1 MPVENRPFKPGVR
14 FSKLDAVIL
23 LVGLYI
29 SADTAAVMPWY
40 GIAIGFVIAHF
51 FLFCNIVRMARA
63 SELAWAALFVAL
75 ASSTI
80 LTGVPRWP
88 VTLAI
93 AMAATVLLVAL
104 EMRKLSYHGIL
115 WRRINPNL
123 QEWWEAQG

>member
-1 MPVENRPFKPGVR
+1 MLVEDPPFMPGVR
-14 FSKLDAVIL
+14 FSKLDAVVL

-51 FLFCNIVRMARA
+51 FLFCNIVRMTRR
-63 SELAWAALFVAL
+63 SELAWAALFVVL
-75 ASSTI
+75 AVSSC
-80 LTGVPRWP
+80 LTGVPHWP

-93 AMAATVLLVAL
+93 SMAATVLLVAL
-104 EMRKLSYHGIL
+104 EMRKPSYHGIF

-123 QEWWEAQG
+123 PRWWESQV